1 MSAPVVL
8 LSIPSVR
15 LVHIPSPGQEITLAS
30 GELSLTELPTEVGHG
45 NALKALALSGE
56 QRIQLYEYLER
67 R

>member
-30 GELSLTELPTEVGHG
+30 GELSLTELPTEPGHG
-45 NALKALALSGE
+45 NTLKALALSGK
-56 QRIQLYEYLER
+56 QRIEVHDSRQR